1 MRSVATI
8 LLFIILITYVGL
20 MLFAWFFANGMIF
33 QPPPA
38 SYNDGERI
46 IKLASGDESIAAL
59 HLPNP
64 DARYTILLSHGN
76 AVDLG
81 SMYPILNEIKK
92 MGFSVFAYDYRG
104 YGTSSGRPSEQNAY
118 RDIDAAYEYLTKE
131 QNTAPEKIIALGQ
144 SLGGAMAADL
154 ASRKPVGGLILE
166 STFVTAYRVLT
177 KIPLLPFDQFEN
189 INKIKQVRCPVLVIH
204 GKQDQVI
211 PFWHGK
217 KLFEQ
222 ANEPKKSYWVERA
235 GHNNLLEVAGP
246 GYRQALQAFAELI
259 EP

>member
-1 MRSVATI
+1 
-8 LLFIILITYVGL
+8 
-20 MLFAWFFANGMIF
+20 
-33 QPPPA
+33 
-38 SYNDGERI
+38 
-46 IKLASGDESIAAL
+46 
-59 HLPNP
+59 
-64 DARYTILLSHGN
+64 
-76 AVDLG
+76 
-81 SMYPILNEIKK
+81 MYPILNEIKK

-118 RDIDAAYEYLTKE
+118 RDIDAAYEYLIKE
-131 QNTAPEKIIALGQ
+131 QNTAPGKIIALGQ

-259 EP
+259 EL